1 MPHRTEAILLELSL
15 ARRLIQAH
23 RDWVDDVERAWWTG
37 SGQPTLEPR
46 AHEHRDASE

>member
-1 MPHRTEAILLELSL
+1 VPHRTEAILLELSL